1 MGVTMRRARGLQ
13 TSAPAMGSPATC
25 NASPRLAFLFLCENG
40 IATEPLW
47 RDFFEAAGDW
57 RSLASVYVHVADR
70 RFARLPATSFFA
82 GHEIDER
89 IGVNW
94 GDATIMRATV
104 ALLRAALKAPCNAR
118 FALLSDSCAPLHSL
132 RCMHAFLMRVR
143 RSFVDSAPSTK
154 RRSKY
159 ACLGGLSNGQVWRSG
174 SNWVVLTREVAAR
187 TVATLGRWRDR
198 RCPMPHLDE
207 HLVQNL
213 GLRIGGHA
221 GGAAAK
227 KPSLDPF
234 AVSLTHFE
242 LGAKST
248 FVTYKRQR
256 HFAHWHAATANLTAL
271 ASHPTLRAGCTFRP
285 GPKYFARQYD
295 GPDACVRSANASSG
309 PCYLFV
315 RKVPSFNV
323 EPFRTAL
330 LRHAASRRT
339 APVRQQQQQCQG
351 Y

>member
-1 MGVTMRRARGLQ
+1 MSSLA
-13 TSAPAMGSPATC
+13 ACA
-25 NASPRLAFLFLCENG
+25 ASPRVAFLFLCESG

-70 RFARLPATSFFA
+70 RTARLPATSFFA

-89 IGVNW
+89 ISVRW

-118 FALLSDSCAPLHSL
+118 FALLSDSCAPLHAL
-132 RCMHAFLMRVR
+132 RCMHAFLMRAR

-154 RRSKY
+154 LRAKY
-159 ACLGGLSNGQVWRSG
+159 ACLGGLSDGQVWRSG
-174 SNWVVLTREVAAR
+174 SNWVVLTRGVAAR
-187 TVATLGRWRDR
+187 TVATLGMWRDR
-198 RCPMPHLDE
+198 RCPLPHLDE

-221 GGAAAK
+221 DGTAAK
-227 KPSLDPF
+227 NNRWDPF

-242 LGAKST
+242 LGSKRML
-248 FVTYKRQR
+248 VTYKGQR
-256 HFAHWHAATANLTAL
+256 HYAHWHAVTANFTAL
-271 ASHPTLRAGCTFRP
+271 ASHRTLRAGCTFRP
-285 GPKYFARQYD
+285 GAKWGARQYH
-295 GPDACVRSANASSG
+295 GPEACARSANASNG

-315 RKVPSFNV
+315 RKVPASNV
-323 EPFRTAL
+323 ARVRGH
-330 LRHAASRRT
+330 RHDVEHDGARPRKIQ
-339 APVRQQQQQCQG
+339 VI
-351 Y
+351 